1 MCTFVEGIFYPI
13 LQWLWLALR
22 IYTYRVSTFLLVFLQ
37 IAFFNIFLNTF
48 RTHILFSPY
57 VVIVH
62 GWIIRF
68 HCQIQCHSI
77 YILWNKYVRVLRKR
91 PFCWTFWS
99 ICHTKRILR
108 HERILCVFSNQ
119 RFWRRSWHKRCIGTS
134 SWKWLEMPRTRV
146 FISPPDQWLA
156 ILQNI
161 TIYGSQNWSQCFSL
175 AVITGSLF
183 SV

>member
-1 MCTFVEGIFYPI
+1 VRLITGWLIWQACARCMIHTGIG
-13 LQWLWLALR
+13 LWLCDFTRVRGISSHFHDEVPMQRLCQDLLQKRWFEKTQR
-22 IYTYRVSTFLLVFLQ
+22 IRSWRRILFVWL
-37 IAFFNIFLNTF
+37 

-99 ICHTKRILR
+99 ICPSLHINKLL
-108 HERILCVFSNQ
+108 H
-119 RFWRRSWHKRCIGTS
+119 
-134 SWKWLEMPRTRV
+134 WLVSLHQSM
-146 FISPPDQWLA
+146 
-156 ILQNI
+156 
-161 TIYGSQNWSQCFSL
+161 TIKYKP
-175 AVITGSLF
+175 I
-183 SV
+183 